1 MVKQWVKGKHKGV
14 IWKNKM
20 TKKDIAL
27 DKSHET
33 HELVGDYPNVKRVK
47 KNKAD

>member
-1 MVKQWVKGKHKGV
+1 MSRQWVEGKHKGV

-27 DKSHET
+27 EKHHE
-33 HELVGDYPNVKRVK
+33 EEDAK
-47 KNKAD
+47 KAKIKTD